1 MRRGITT
8 CPRCGASVTHYALGC
23 GVCGADIDAVR
34 RAAAGRRSLPTSSA
48 LPRLDD
54 DGLKF
59 LIALL
64 LTLAA
69 PLFGLLMASWFAWE
83 AHGEGRRGLRTVM
96 LVLALVAALPL
107 VTGYSLWG
115 GFLTAM

>member
-1 MRRGITT
+1 
-8 CPRCGASVTHYALGC
+8 VTHYALGC
-23 GVCGADIDAVR
+23 GVCGADIEAAR
-34 RAAAGRRSLPTSSA
+34 RAAAGRRSLPTAA

-64 LTLAA
+64 LALAA
-69 PLFGLLMASWFAWE
+69 PLLGLLLASWFAWE
-83 AHGEGRRGLRTVM
+83 AHNEGRTGLRAVM
-96 LVLALVAALPL
+96 LVLMLLAALPL
-107 VTGYSLWG
+107 ATGHSLWG